1 MQTSEH
7 GDGQHFGDDLADG
20 LVVAGPD
27 RLVLHLNTAATR
39 MLGVDRDESIGRP
52 LAEVITLDDLGGCT
66 WYQSLRPYDGIETRS
81 RLVERAWFRPDGR
94 EVLVTGGLV
103 RERPLGPVVR
113 VSVSMRAVR
122 QREQLDRR
130 HSDLVATVA
139 HELRSPLTGVKG
151 FTATLLAKWDRFS
164 EEQRQLML
172 KTVDAEAD
180 RLGRLITDLLDTA
193 RIDAGRL
200 TLRIGPVDVATLCGR
215 VFDSVSAA
223 STGTSTGT
231 NTPVLDVP
239 ADLPEIWGDADKL
252 SQVITNLVENAQRH
266 GRGEVRV
273 SAFAEPA
280 ADGTTGV
287 AVLVDDNGD
296 GIPDELLDRVFN
308 RFWHTGGPDGSG
320 LGLYIVRG
328 LVDAHNGEVS
338 ILSSP
343 AGGARIRIWL
353 PVAEPE
359 TLRSGPTF

>member
-1 MQTSEH
+1 MQTPH
-7 GDGQHFGDDLADG
+7 RGDGQHFGDDLADG

-39 MLGVDRDESIGRP
+39 MLGVDREQSMGRP
-52 LAEVITLDDLGGCT
+52 LADVITLDDLGGCS
-66 WYQSLRPYDGIETRS
+66 WYDAIRPYDGIETRS
-81 RLVERAWFRPDGR
+81 RLVESAWFRPDGR

-113 VSVSMRAVR
+113 VSVSMRTVR

-164 EEQRQLML
+164 EQQRRLML
-172 KTVDAEAD
+172 ETVDAEAD

-200 TLRIGPVDVATLCGR
+200 TLRIGPVDVAGLCGR
-215 VFDSVSAA
+215 VADSVSAA
-223 STGTSTGT
+223 STATPTSGA
-231 NTPVLDVP
+231 PVLDVP

-252 SQVITNLVENAQRH
+252 SQVMTNLVENAQRH
-266 GRGEVRV
+266 GRGEVLV
-273 SAFAEPA
+273 SGFAEPA
-280 ADGTTGV
+280 ADGTAGV
-287 AVLVDDNGD
+287 AVLVDDDGD
-296 GIPDELLDRVFN
+296 GIPEGLRDRVFN
-308 RFWHTGGPDGSG
+308 RFWHTGGPNGSG

-328 LVDAHNGEVS
+328 LVEAHNGEVS

-343 AGGARIRIWL
+343 TGGARIRIWL